1 MLVFSKDSTCS
12 NKMKRFIVLT
22 ISLYLIWIGAFSNS
36 FTLLSHYSEK
46 DGLSEINVT
55 CMLQDRKGLMW
66 FGTYDGLNMFNG
78 YNFKTYKNNS
88 GNSFGLLDYRV
99 DQIKEDAAGLLWVLT
114 YDGRAYNFNQHEER
128 FTALPQS
135 LNEFSS
141 YKPKF
146 DNIYTFPDGSVW
158 LSGKTDGCIKVLRTS
173 NDKFK
178 IVHFEERTGQLT
190 SNIINKIYSDK
201 RQNIWILTDNGLNF
215 IRKGKGAV
223 QQLFK
228 ENKHGAFY
236 SISEYQDNLW
246 IGGDYGK
253 VKLYNLKNES
263 FEVINFPTTSHVV
276 GVLQYSKSE
285 LFVLTRKDGFFIY
298 NLGKKKID
306 QSFNTR
312 NSGLLNTDFYS
323 SYLDKNN
330 NIWIESVN
338 PSVVFFQTKEKR
350 INNFDVTTV
359 LNTQIVPLRFFMI
372 EDKFGNIWVHP
383 RMGGFSLYNR
393 VSNKLEQ
400 PFGLLNSNDI
410 KFSNIIHFAYTDR
423 QGNLW
428 LSPYSHALKKMVFV
442 QSPFSF
448 HKANNNEIATSSN
461 EIRSLFQDKER
472 QIWAGA
478 KNAVI
483 NIFDNQHIKTGTL
496 NEDGSIGAGKPLK
509 ISAYVIFE
517 DSKSRIWI
525 GTKNGGL
532 YKLTKTAANKYSIER
547 FSYNPDDIYSLSNDN
562 VYTITEDHYRRIW
575 VGTYGGGINLVNEN
589 EGKIK
594 FISVR
599 NKLTNYP
606 IDKCNRVRHIIE
618 DSHENMFVGTTGGL
632 LVFNIPKIISEKI
645 SFKHEMYNPENIN
658 SISGNDV
665 HNVLP
670 AKDGKLYL
678 AIFGGGLNVL
688 DKPFDFHNENKFTSY
703 MVSNGAPSNVF
714 YTVRE
719 DFRHNIWFS
728 TETSVG
734 KFIPK
739 DEIFETYKPL
749 NENAYVFME
758 GTVLQTTA
766 NEMAYGT
773 SEGYMTFDMS
783 KPLNADFVPKI
794 VFTDFQLFNK
804 SVEIGVEGSPLK
816 KVIDETSELKL
827 THRQN
832 VFSISFAALDY
843 SNIENIQYAYKLEG
857 FDKDWNYVH
866 NKHIATYTNLPKG
879 EYVFRVKSTNSDGAW
894 IDNERSIVIVRKPSF
909 WESVFGYLFYFI
921 MFIGIILLTTF
932 ILYKFFVMKKNV
944 EMEHTLTN
952 MKLKFFTDISHELR
966 TPLTLITSPVE
977 NVLNTEPL
985 SESAKKQLTLVQK
998 NVDRMLRLITQILDF
1013 RKIQNN
1019 KMKLQLEPIHTA
1031 SFLREIA
1038 QNFYAESERKH
1049 IEFQVKDSTNDAVI
1063 SADKDKF
1070 EKIFYNLFSNALKF
1084 SNANSR
1090 IIIEIAETKDSM
1102 IISVSDQ
1109 GIGIANDKLK
1119 YLFNR
1124 FESFVNSASS
1134 IQQGT
1139 GIGLSLTKELVE
1151 LHLGTIEVES
1161 EQGKGS
1167 RFKVIFPKGNSH
1179 VFENEENN
1187 SSEIKNQESSTLMP
1201 ENYKLIGEDSVIS
1214 DKQQILIVEDNAEL
1228 REFLG
1233 SILMDKFD
1241 VLEAEN
1247 GKQAL
1252 SLLQN
1257 DIPDII
1263 ITDVMMPEMNG
1274 IEFSKA
1280 VKNDIRTSHIPIIML
1295 TARTDMD
1302 VKLEAL
1308 DYGVDDYITKPFSAA
1323 YLKARVENL
1332 LRLRKQLQ
1340 ELYRTSLTTG
1350 APYSGQ
1356 LKSDSKDAVF
1366 IQKIKA
1372 FIDANIENSELTID
1386 EIAAHLVLG
1395 RSTFFKKLKSMIGIS
1410 PIEFLKDY
1418 RIQRAADLIVST
1430 DLNFSEITFQVGF
1443 NDLSYFS
1450 RSFKQKFGMSP
1461 SEYRDNALK

>member
-1 MLVFSKDSTCS
+1 
-12 NKMKRFIVLT
+12 MKRIIILI
-22 ISLYLIWIGAFSNS
+22 ISLFHIWLNVFPNS
-36 FTLLSHYSEK
+36 FTLLRQYSEK

-128 FTALPQS
+128 FTALPQAFT
-135 LNEFSS
+135 EYRK

-146 DNIYTFPDGSVW
+146 DNIYTFSDGAVW
-158 LSGKTDGCIKVLRTS
+158 LSGKTDGCFKIIRTS
-173 NDKFK
+173 DNEFK
-178 IVHFEERTGQLT
+178 TIHFEERSGQLS
-190 SNIINKIYSDK
+190 SNIVNEIYSDK
-201 RQNIWILTDNGLNF
+201 KQNIWILTDNGLNF
-215 IRKGKGAV
+215 IKTGKDV
-223 QQLFK
+223 VKQLFK
-228 ENKHGAFY
+228 EKNHGAFY
-236 SISEYQDNLW
+236 SISEYQDYIW
-246 IGGDYGK
+246 IGGDFGK
-253 VKLYNLKNES
+253 VKLYNSKNES
-263 FEVINFPTTSHVV
+263 FELINFPATSQVIGVV
-276 GVLQYSKSE
+276 QYCKNE
-285 LFVLTRKDGFFIY
+285 LFVLTRRDGFFIY
-298 NLGKKKID
+298 NLDKKKIE

-312 NSGLLNTDFYS
+312 NSNLQNTDFYS
-323 SYLDKNN
+323 CYQDKNR
-330 NIWIESVN
+330 NIWIESAN
-338 PSVVFFQTKEKR
+338 PSVVYFQTKEKR
-350 INNFDVTTV
+350 INNFDVTAI
-359 LNTQIVPLRFFMI
+359 LNKQIIPLRFFVI

-383 RMGGFSLYNR
+383 RMGGFSLFNKT
-393 VSNKLEQ
+393 SNKLEQ
-400 PFGLLNSNDI
+400 PYGLLNSVDI
-410 KFSNIIHFAYTDR
+410 KFSNIIHFAYSDR
-423 QGNLW
+423 QGNMW

-442 QSPFSF
+442 KSPFTF
-448 HKANNNEIATSSN
+448 HKANANEIATSSN
-461 EIRSLFQDKER
+461 EIRSLFQDNEG

-478 KNAVI
+478 KNGVI
-483 NIFDNQHIKTGTL
+483 NVYDRKHVKFGTL
-496 NEDGSIGAGKPLK
+496 NEDGSIGAGSPVK
-509 ISAYVIFE
+509 ITAYSLME
-517 DSKSRIWI
+517 DSKKRIWI
-525 GTKNGGL
+525 GSKGAGL
-532 YKLTKTAANKYSIER
+532 YRLTKTISNKYFIER
-547 FSYNPDDIYSLSNDN
+547 FTYNPDDIYSLSNDN
-562 VYTITEDHYRRIW
+562 VYSIAEDHFGRIW
-575 VGTYGGGINLVNEN
+575 VGTYGGGINLLDEK
-589 EGKIK
+589 EGKLQ

-606 IDKCNRVRHIIE
+606 IDRCNRARHIIE
-618 DSHENMFVGTTGGL
+618 DSHGNMFVGTTGGL
-632 LVFNIPKIISEKI
+632 LVYKTPKNITDNIN
-645 SFKHEMYNPENIN
+645 FKHVMYNPENPN

-670 AKDGKLYL
+670 SKDGKLYL

-688 DKPFDFHNENKFTSY
+688 DQPFDFQNENKFRSY

-719 DFRHNIWFS
+719 DNQHNIWFS

-739 DEIFETYKPL
+739 DEMFETYKPL
-749 NENAYVFME
+749 NDNAYVFME
-758 GTVLQTTA
+758 GVVLRTTA

-773 SEGYMTFDMS
+773 SEGYMTFNIS
-783 KPLNADFVPKI
+783 KPLNAGFVPKI

-804 SVEIGVEGSPLK
+804 SVEVGVEGSPLK
-816 KVIDETSELKL
+816 KVIDETTELKL
-827 THRQN
+827 THKQN
-832 VFSISFAALDY
+832 VFSISFAALDF
-843 SNIENIQYAYKLEG
+843 SNIENIQYAYKLDG
-857 FDKDWNYVH
+857 FDKEWNYVH
-866 NKHIATYTNLPKG
+866 TKHVATYTNLPKG
-879 EYVFRVKSTNSDGAW
+879 KYVFRVKSTNSDGAW

-909 WESVFGYLFYFI
+909 WESGFGYLFYFL

-944 EMEHTLTN
+944 ELEHTLTN

-966 TPLTLITSPVE
+966 TPLTLITTPVE

-985 SESAKKQLTLVQK
+985 SEGAKKQLTLVQK

-1019 KMKLQLEPIHTA
+1019 KMKLQPEPIHAA
-1031 SFLREIA
+1031 SFLCEII
-1038 QNFYAESERKH
+1038 QNFQAESERKSVD
-1049 IEFQVKDSTNDAVI
+1049 FLLKDHTNDAVVW
-1063 SADKDKF
+1063 ADKDKF

-1084 SNANSR
+1084 SNANGQIR
-1090 IIIEIAETKDSM
+1090 IDISETKDFM
-1102 IISVSDQ
+1102 IISVSDK
-1109 GIGIANDKLK
+1109 GVGIASDKLK

-1151 LHLGTIEVES
+1151 LHQGAIEVES
-1161 EQGKGS
+1161 EQGKGT
-1167 RFKVIFPKGNSH
+1167 RFKVSLPTRNIY
-1179 VFENEENN
+1179 VAENEDILNN
-1187 SSEIKNQESSTLMP
+1187 LKKTSAVQESD
-1201 ENYKLIGEDSVIS
+1201 KLLNEDSFIS

-1228 REFLG
+1228 REFLA
-1233 SILMDKFD
+1233 SILIDKFD

-1252 SLLQN
+1252 VILQN

-1263 ITDVMMPEMNG
+1263 ITDFMMPEMDG
-1274 IEFSKA
+1274 IAFSKI
-1280 VKNDIRTSHIPIIML
+1280 VKDDIRTSHIPVIML

-1323 YLKARVENL
+1323 YLKARVDNL

-1340 ELYRTSLTTG
+1340 ELYRTSLTPG
-1350 APYSGQ
+1350 AQYTSHI
-1356 LKSDSKDAVF
+1356 KTDSKDAVF
-1366 IQKIKA
+1366 IQKIKT

-1386 EIAAHLVLG
+1386 EIAAHLALG

-1410 PIEFLKDY
+1410 PVEFLKDY

-1430 DLNFSEITFQVGF
+1430 DLNFSEISFQVGF